1 MSGDEWAGETM
12 FECGAVIANSDS
24 EMNELSQRLR
34 SAARELR
41 LLSEEQPDYSQR
53 LRRVEEELRSAS
65 HRLRGLQ

>member
-1 MSGDEWAGETM
+1 M
-12 FECGAVIANSDS
+12 FECGAVIANSGS

-34 SAARELR
+34 SAARDLR
-41 LLSEEQPDYSQR
+41 LLSEKQPDYSQR